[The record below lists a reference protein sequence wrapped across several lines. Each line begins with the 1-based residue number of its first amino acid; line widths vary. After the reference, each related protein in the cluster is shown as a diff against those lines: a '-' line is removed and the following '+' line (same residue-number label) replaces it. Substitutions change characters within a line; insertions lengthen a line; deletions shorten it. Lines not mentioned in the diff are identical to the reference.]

1 MYYWE
6 LMSQNFLSCCLDSR
20 ADAMAVMTRAQR
32 CQMLTEEVDSCQE
45 ESEAISTGVDKVD
58 EWMSSLDADLFGG
71 GRTRTQQSRAQKC
84 AK

>member
-1 MYYWE
+1 
-6 LMSQNFLSCCLDSR
+6 
-20 ADAMAVMTRAQR
+20 MAVMTRAQR
-32 CQMLTEEVDSCQE
+32 CQMLTEEVDSRQ
-45 ESEAISTGVDKVD
+45 ESEAISSGVDKVD